1 VCYLWYMQEPF
12 IIFLFQEGETIRIN
26 VKNKSTTGSGM
37 LSAAGLS
44 GGAAAKPKASM
55 LLAPPPSA
63 AGKLRSPLPPPP
75 IDLAAAKMN
84 SGKNTGIRA
93 PKEPAKRNNDPFSDL
108 SAIKVTFSIWCT
120 PLVS

>member
-1 VCYLWYMQEPF
+1 MQEPF

-75 IDLAAAKMN
+75 NDLAAAKMN